1 MNRNEELKKLK
12 KEYMDIEAP
21 EIGVE
26 RMQSAIRRAKM
37 DKKRDRK
44 KRLLRNWGIG
54 VAVAVVIAAL
64 PNTNENI
71 AYAMGNLPVI
81 GGLFRVITVRE
92 FTHNDGNYEAN
103 VKVPVIISEN
113 AGNSAESEAI
123 EHINKSVEEYTNEL
137 ISQFEA
143 DMEEEGHKGLD
154 ISHETVMDNDKWF
167 TLKVT
172 ALEVQASSYQV
183 QRFYHVDKMN
193 AKVAE
198 LNDLFSEG
206 ADYISPIS
214 EEIKKQMKEQISAET
229 GFYFLENDEY
239 ADGFKEIDPNQNF
252 YLNEDGNIVI
262 VFDEY
267 EVAPG
272 YMGNPEFVIPAE
284 VVSSIR
290 K

>member
-12 KEYMDIEAP
+12 EEYKDIEVP

-54 VAVAVVIAAL
+54 VAAALVIAAL

-103 VKVPVIISEN
+103 VKVPVIISEDAEN
-113 AGNSAESEAI
+113 PAESEAI
-123 EHINKSVEEYTNEL
+123 EQINKSVEEYTNEL

-154 ISHETVMDNDKWF
+154 ISYETVMDNDKWF

-193 AKVAE
+193 GKVAE

-214 EEIKKQMKEQISAET
+214 EEIKKQMKEQIDAET

-239 ADGFKEIDPNQNF
+239 VDGFKEIDPNQNF
-252 YLNEDGNIVI
+252 YLNKDGNIVI

-272 YMGNPEFVIPAE
+272 YMGNPEFIIPAE
-284 VVSSIR
+284 MVSSIR

>member
-12 KEYMDIEAP
+12 EEYKDIEVP
-21 EIGVE
+21 EIGAE

-54 VAVAVVIAAL
+54 VAAALVIAAL

-103 VKVPVIISEN
+103 VKVPVIISED
-113 AGNSAESEAI
+113 AENSAESEAI

-154 ISHETVMDNDKWF
+154 ISYETVMDNDKWF

-193 AKVAE
+193 GKVAE

-214 EEIKKQMKEQISAET
+214 EEIKKQMKEQIDAET

-239 ADGFKEIDPNQNF
+239 VDGFIEIGPNQNF

-272 YMGNPEFVIPAE
+272 YMGNPEFIIPAE

>member
-12 KEYMDIEAP
+12 EEYKDIEVP

-54 VAVAVVIAAL
+54 VAAALVIAAL

-103 VKVPVIISEN
+103 VKVPVIISED
-113 AGNSAESEAI
+113 AENPAEGEAI
-123 EHINKSVEEYTNEL
+123 EQINKSVEEYTNEL

-154 ISHETVMDNDKWF
+154 ISYETVMDNDKWF

-193 AKVAE
+193 GKVAE

-214 EEIKKQMKEQISAET
+214 EEIKKQMKEQIDAET

-239 ADGFKEIDPNQNF
+239 VDGFKEIDPNQNF

-272 YMGNPEFVIPAE
+272 YMGNPEFIIPAE
-284 VVSSIR
+284 MVSSIR